1 MSRVPEYE
9 EEVMD
14 FCSVDEMQFYEAD
27 QPSLAKEAFPG
38 LNHPACTVGIQ
49 VKIANRPSAMGF
61 QKAVIIMVAIER
73 MKKKKK
79 KKSTK
84 ARALFTDDDL
94 MDIINSVLEPV
105 DFDIRQCTYATDPIY
120 HLSRSISCNI
130 RDVNQKSLVLNGT
143 TQLVALELQ
152 QADISREARVKMY
165 VYRPKI
171 EEGVAKIPIALKIKG
186 KELYLSCVQS
196 GDQPALQLEEAS
208 IEGDL
213 DKSDKGRFLFYRVA
227 VGDYTRFESAA
238 FPQWYI
244 CTSAQVNKAV
254 GVTNRIGEVSIVDY
268 IVT

>member
-1 MSRVPEYE
+1 MSRVPECE

-14 FCSVDEMQFYEAD
+14 FCSVDEMQFYEED
-27 QPSLAKEAFPG
+27 RPSLAKETFPG
-38 LNHPACTVGIQ
+38 LSHPACKVGIQ
-49 VKIANRPSAMGF
+49 VKIANSSSSLGF
-61 QKAVIIMVAIER
+61 QKAAIIMVAIER
-73 MKKKKK
+73 MKKKK
-79 KKSTK
+79 SSK

-105 DFDIRQCTYATDPIY
+105 DFDTCECTYATDPIY

-152 QADISREARVKMY
+152 QADISKEARVKMY

-171 EEGVAKIPIALKIKG
+171 GEGIAKIPIALKIKG

-254 GVTNRIGEVSIVDY
+254 SVTNRIGEVSIVDY

>member
-1 MSRVPEYE
+1 MPASK
-9 EEVMD
+9 D
-14 FCSVDEMQFYEAD
+14 SVDEVPFYEED

-38 LNHPACTVGIQ
+38 LRHPACKVGIQ
-49 VKIANRPSAMGF
+49 VKIANSPSDRF
-61 QKAVIIMVAIER
+61 QKAAILMVAIER

-79 KKSTK
+79 FSKT
-84 ARALFTDDDL
+84 RALFTDDDL

-105 DFDIRQCTYATDPIY
+105 DFDTCECTYATDPIY

-152 QADISREARVKMY
+152 QADISKEARVKMY

-171 EEGVAKIPIALKIKG
+171 EEGRAKIPIALKIKG
-186 KELYLSCVQS
+186 KELYLSCVQT

-244 CTSAQVNKAV
+244 CTSAQVNEAV

>member
-1 MSRVPEYE
+1 MWAGAEEGGGGRAAPGVTTEGGDKMLGGTHHVACSAPKPHVSPGSDTVAWVPVGSKWSACRLPLSYRVAEWE
-9 EEVMD
+9 EAGRLLRGPTERPALILTQ
-14 FCSVDEMQFYEAD
+14 SVF
-27 QPSLAKEAFPG
+27 S
-38 LNHPACTVGIQ
+38 
-49 VKIANRPSAMGF
+49 S
-61 QKAVIIMVAIER
+61 
-73 MKKKKK
+73 
-79 KKSTK
+79 S
-84 ARALFTDDDL
+84 
-94 MDIINSVLEPV
+94 EPV
-105 DFDIRQCTYATDPIY
+105 DFDTCECTYATDPIY

-152 QADISREARVKMY
+152 QADISKEARVKMY

-171 EEGVAKIPIALKIKG
+171 GEGIAKIPIALKIKG

-254 GVTNRIGEVSIVDY
+254 SVTNRIGEVSIVDY